1 MNYQGFLLT
10 ATRIFR
16 SASSSLWRNKVT
28 LSFSVLALSLIF
40 FLIHLTSFAGVFSGA
55 FLQNIEKKVD
65 IAVFLEQDVSDI
77 QESIFR
83 KALQRKKDQEQ
94 IADFWEFS
102 KEDALEEF
110 QRIFPEQTQFL
121 QNYDI
126 DNPLAT
132 EFGIVPLANE
142 SSLESLTEWI
152 LSPEF
157 SGIVDRSVFQK
168 GLEYRERV
176 QHFLSM
182 TSFAKSVIII
192 SRILFLLVA
201 FAIVFHFLS
210 LLLRSKTREISIM
223 MLVGARFSVIRTPFL
238 IEGVVLALI
247 AFLFGTLLFFLALSR
262 FYGAFE
268 SFLLGLGIQES
279 FATTLFSEKNILWDI
294 IWNNAFFA
302 LLIAFSASWLV
313 VSRALK
319 RENLSDF

>member
-1 MNYQGFLLT
+1 
-10 ATRIFR
+10 
-16 SASSSLWRNKVT
+16 VT